1 MKRSDILKIKRN
13 GTMNKDY
20 LSKSWIVGI
29 LAFVCCLLWG
39 SAIPTIKTGYELM
52 RINPSDTA
60 SQILFAGIRFT
71 IAGILALILGCIF
84 KRKLLIPSK
93 NIFRLSFKLCL
104 AQTVGQ
110 YFFFYIGVAHT
121 SGVKGS
127 IITAT
132 STFFAILL
140 ASMVFRQER
149 LTGSKILGCLLGFAG
164 VVLINV
170 MGNQLDIGF
179 RLAGEGCMLLSA
191 MAYALSS
198 VLIKSFSGKEDPV
211 ALSGYQFF
219 MGGLI
224 LSAMGL
230 AMGGRLNVITIESI
244 GLLFYLAMVS
254 AVAYSLWSVLLKY
267 NPVSK
272 VTVYGFMNPLCGVVL
287 SAIILGESQQAFGI
301 GSLIALILVCIGI
314 CIVNVPEN
322 THPTS

>member
-1 MKRSDILKIKRN
+1 MQFKFGGVEAMKRSDILKIKRN

-71 IAGILALILGCIF
+71 IAGILAL
-84 KRKLLIPSK
+84 
-93 NIFRLSFKLCL
+93 
-104 AQTVGQ
+104 
-110 YFFFYIGVAHT
+110 
-121 SGVKGS
+121 
-127 IITAT
+127 
-132 STFFAILL
+132 
-140 ASMVFRQER
+140 
-149 LTGSKILGCLLGFAG
+149 ILGCLLGFAG

-230 AMGGRLNVITIESI
+230 AMGGRLKVITIESV